1 MEKEF
6 NPHESLQL
14 IQGMIN
20 KAQNK
25 FADNSF
31 LYLLWGWVVFGCAL
45 FQYVVVKFKIDV
57 ITHPEWV
64 WFSTIGAS
72 IYQFIFLAKL
82 EKNSLASTYTDELI
96 KYSWIVFGISMT
108 LISFVISKANAWNL
122 AYPIIFVMYGIP
134 TFLCGV
140 IMKFNPLKIGAICC
154 WIIAIVGTFVSS
166 LELLLLLALAMVTT
180 WIIPGYLLR
189 KKFKSAN

>member
-6 NPHESLQL
+6 NPQESLLL

-25 FADNSF
+25 FADSSL

-45 FQYVVVKFKIDV
+45 IHYAIMKFEIDFFA
-57 ITHPEWV
+57 HPEWV
-64 WFSTIGAS
+64 WFCTIGAG
-72 IYQFIFLAKL
+72 IYQFIFLARQ
-82 EKNSLASTYTDELI
+82 EKNTLATTYTDELI

-154 WIIAIVGTFVSS
+154 WIIAIISTFVSS

-189 KKFKSAN
+189 KKFKAAN

>member
-154 WIIAIVGTFVSS
+154 WIFAIVGTFVSS

-189 KKFKSAN
+189 KKFKTAN

>member
-108 LISFVISKANAWNL
+108 LISFVISKANEWNL

>member
-189 KKFKSAN
+189 KKFKTAN